1 MSSDEVTIDVRLVNL
16 AGALMEGP
24 RKDDIKP
31 DFDVNVKLEEMER
44 GTGQATFS
52 FALAIS
58 TKPNIVKFDING
70 TVTVIGGNEVVEKL
84 LQTNPETK
92 VPNLLERVYERI
104 FTSVFL
110 LSSSINAPAPPPD
123 LIRSSAKSQVAEPEK
138 KLEEK
143 KPEEQKQG

>member
-24 RKDDIKP
+24 RKDDVKP
-31 DFDVNVKLEEMER
+31 EFDVNVKLEEMER
-44 GTGQATFS
+44 GTGEASFS

-58 TKPNIVKFDING
+58 TKPNIAKFDITG
-70 TVTVIGGNEVVEKL
+70 TVTVTGGNEAVEKL
-84 LQTNPETK
+84 LQTNPDTK

-110 LSSSINAPAPPPD
+110 LSSIINAPHPPPD
-123 LIRSSAKSQVAEPEK
+123 LIVSSAKSQIVEPEK
-138 KLEEK
+138 KPEGQ
-143 KPEEQKQG
+143 KPG